1 MLRQTGRVFRYFI
14 VPSLVGA
21 AWLALPSPNAEARP
35 QYFEQFKKT
44 YEPLAEQIAEKKC
57 AVCHGMGK
65 KTERNLYG
73 KAVLAAMGAETKNL
87 KDMKAVEK
95 ALKQAEEKESSTKGK
110 TFGALIK
117 AGQLPE

>member
-1 MLRQTGRVFRYFI
+1 MLRQSGRVLRYLV

-21 AWLALPSPNAEARP
+21 AWLALPTPNAEARP
-35 QYFEQFKKT
+35 QYLEQFKKS
-44 YEPLAEQIAEKKC
+44 YEPLAEQAEEKKC

-73 KAVLAAMGAETKNL
+73 KALVAALGEEKNV
-87 KDMKAVEK
+87 KDPKAVEK
-95 ALKQAEEKESSTKGK
+95 VLKAAEEKESSQKDK

-117 AGQLPE
+117 DGKLPE